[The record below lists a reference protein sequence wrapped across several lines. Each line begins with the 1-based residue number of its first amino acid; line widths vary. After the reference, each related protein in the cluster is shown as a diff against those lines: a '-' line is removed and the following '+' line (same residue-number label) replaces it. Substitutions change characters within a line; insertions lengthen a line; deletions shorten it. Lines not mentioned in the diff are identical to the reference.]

1 MKARLRKVLF
11 SSLLLLVLV
20 VGICPLYAA
29 GKTEIELYYYKQE
42 IVKQMEAMTVA
53 FSKKN
58 PDISIKLTM
67 IPNDNMVTLK
77 ARMAS
82 GDAPE
87 IIQLQSYAAVFEFAA
102 AGWLADLTNEPVM
115 SKVVDGAKNAVT
127 YNGRMYALPMD
138 LAGIGIIY
146 NKEIF
151 NQYGLKPP
159 TTFREL
165 QSVCSTLKKNDVVP
179 FAALLKA
186 NWSMGHIISM
196 LHTTLAGEKLIPWL
210 EQMNQGKASFAD
222 PIDNRQLYRLL
233 DFYKANLH
241 DNAAEM
247 DQSEQHAAFAS
258 GEAAMMV
265 QGLWAYQACL
275 SINPDL
281 DCGFIPFPVNEKAA
295 DTKLFADV
303 DSTFGL
309 SATAKPENM
318 RAAKLFLEWL
328 ATPEAVK
335 MWVEDCKLVPTFKGA
350 DASKMEAP
358 FQDLVG
364 YMNAGKTNPW
374 AFSMYPMAVFEE
386 ACKIGAQE
394 YMLGLRNRGGVID
407 FIDATWKQEI
417 NK

>member
-186 NWSMGHIISM
+186 
-196 LHTTLAGEKLIPWL
+196 
-210 EQMNQGKASFAD
+210 
-222 PIDNRQLYRLL
+222 
-233 DFYKANLH
+233 
-241 DNAAEM
+241 
-247 DQSEQHAAFAS
+247 
-258 GEAAMMV
+258 
-265 QGLWAYQACL
+265 
-275 SINPDL
+275 
-281 DCGFIPFPVNEKAA
+281 
-295 DTKLFADV
+295 
-303 DSTFGL
+303 
-309 SATAKPENM
+309 
-318 RAAKLFLEWL
+318 
-328 ATPEAVK
+328 
-335 MWVEDCKLVPTFKGA
+335 
-350 DASKMEAP
+350 
-358 FQDLVG
+358 
-364 YMNAGKTNPW
+364 
-374 AFSMYPMAVFEE
+374 
-386 ACKIGAQE
+386 
-394 YMLGLRNRGGVID
+394 
-407 FIDATWKQEI
+407 
-417 NK
+417 